1 MPAFQPLPEPLLPDS
16 LGIVTQL
23 GAFLIVSL
31 ALYAIGAF
39 LLGPRLDRWLE
50 RRGVDPTVRA
60 GLDRFGNVF
69 LLVAA
74 AAVGA
79 LAAGF
84 ARVLAASAIV
94 VAAVT
99 VSIGVAAREV
109 TGNLVSGL
117 VIIADP
123 DLNFGDWIA
132 CGDVEGIITDIG
144 YRATRIRT
152 YDNERVTI
160 PNSKLVSQ
168 VVTNTSVH
176 DVLRSRLLFAIAYED
191 DIPTARRLILEEI
204 GANEDVLGVPE
215 PDVLLREFGD
225 SYVGLEARVWV
236 ANPTRAEVLEVRSE
250 LFEAVKRRFDDAG
263 IQLQPPSP
271 HRLSGELAVE
281 HPGESG

>member
-1 MPAFQPLPEPLLPDS
+1 MSALQPLPESFVPDS
-16 LGIVTQL
+16 LGLATQL
-23 GAFLIVSL
+23 GVFLVVSL
-31 ALYAIGAF
+31 ALYAVGAF
-39 LLGPRLDRWLE
+39 LLVPRLDRWLE
-50 RRGVDPTVRA
+50 RRGVAPTLRA
-60 GLDRFGNVF
+60 GLTRFGTVF

-109 TGNLVSGL
+109 TGTLVSGL
-117 VIIADP
+117 VTIADP
-123 DLNFGDWIA
+123 DLNFGDWMV

-191 DIPTARRLILEEI
+191 DIPTARRLILEEVRAHE
-204 GANEDVLGVPE
+204 GVLGVPE

-236 ANPTRAEVLEVRSE
+236 ATPTRADVIELRSE

-263 IQLQPPSP
+263 VQLQPRSP
-271 HRLSGELAVE
+271 HRLSGELTVE
-281 HPGESG
+281 RSPGSG